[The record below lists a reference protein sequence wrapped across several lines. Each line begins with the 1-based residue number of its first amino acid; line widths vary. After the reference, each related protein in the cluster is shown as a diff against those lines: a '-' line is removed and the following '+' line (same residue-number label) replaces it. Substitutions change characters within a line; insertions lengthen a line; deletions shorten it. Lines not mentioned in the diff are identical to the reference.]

1 MNGKI
6 LPKKVKMLLHFSA
19 WEEVVDFNTNKGTF
33 VFINRKS
40 AHGIDAILF
49 LETIIRRM
57 EN

>member
-6 LPKKVKMLLHFSA
+6 IPKKVKMLLHFSA
-19 WEEVVDFNTNKGTF
+19 WEEAVDFNTNKGTF

-49 LETIIRRM
+49 LETII
-57 EN
+57 